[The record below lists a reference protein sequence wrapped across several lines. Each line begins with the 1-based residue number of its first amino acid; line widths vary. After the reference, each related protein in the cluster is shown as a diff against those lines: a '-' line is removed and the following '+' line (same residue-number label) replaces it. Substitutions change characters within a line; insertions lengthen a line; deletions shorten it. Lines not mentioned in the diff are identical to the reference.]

1 MLTRLCIS
9 HIGARYLQP
18 LFNLTNL
25 RQNLTFSKAMHFKK
39 RKTLP
44 PVRRQRYIAKLTVSD
59 STQVIQKQSQFQL
72 LRSLTDVHVRK

>member
-9 HIGARYLQP
+9 HIGARYLQL

-39 RKTLP
+39 AKNVASCKKTTLH
-44 PVRRQRYIAKLTVSD
+44 T
-59 STQVIQKQSQFQL
+59 
-72 LRSLTDVHVRK
+72 